1 MTIKPSRLLLMLGLA
16 VPSVFLSTVGG
27 ASAKPIASS
36 ESPTLSKE
44 NQTFIKVESRRDT
57 LRNLN
62 QLPINIRANDGG
74 TGKEASDKGK
84 DACDKCKESCDA
96 CQVNPADRVILP
108 ADRLNLPTKLQT
120 SPLKSLIQ
128 TDKPIF

>member
-1 MTIKPSRLLLMLGLA
+1 MTIKPSRLMLMLGLA
-16 VPSVFLSTVGG
+16 VPAVFLSTVGG
-27 ASAKPIASS
+27 ASAKPIAAS

-44 NQTFIKVESRRDT
+44 NQPFIQGELRRDT

-62 QLPINIRANDGG
+62 QLPIGIRANDGG

-96 CQVNPADRVILP
+96 CQTNPADRVILP
-108 ADRLNLPTKLQT
+108 ADRFKLPGQVQT